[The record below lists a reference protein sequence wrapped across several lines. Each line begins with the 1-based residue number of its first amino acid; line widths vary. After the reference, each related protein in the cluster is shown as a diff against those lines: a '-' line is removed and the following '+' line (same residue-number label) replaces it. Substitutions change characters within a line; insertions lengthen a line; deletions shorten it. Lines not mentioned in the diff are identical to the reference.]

1 MRLISAELLKLR
13 RRRSLILWAALLTV
27 GAIVVIYG
35 VLALLHA
42 AEPSSHG
49 PAGGARQ
56 FDNGMYALSLFG
68 GVAAVMVGA
77 AAGAGD
83 LGAGVFRDLV
93 VTGRPRW
100 QLYCARLPAVLVIVV
115 PLALAA
121 AGLAA
126 GATTLL
132 RDGLPA
138 PTGGEIARGIGWAA
152 TVAVLNG
159 MVGLGLAALA
169 GSRSTVIGVMLA
181 VQLALTPILV
191 NIDFLGW
198 FREVLPHA
206 AADRLE
212 PSDPWFPHQPL
223 GVALA
228 IVACWIVAGLAAGGW
243 RTATRDA

>member
-1 MRLISAELLKLR
+1 MRLLSAELLKLR
-13 RRRSLILWAALLTV
+13 RRRSLMIWAALLTI
-27 GAIVVIYG
+27 GAMVTIYG
-35 VLALLHA
+35 ILAILHA
-42 AEPSSHG
+42 TDPAQHG

-100 QLYCARLPAVLVIVV
+100 QLYAARLPAVLAITV

-121 AGLAA
+121 AGLAV
-126 GATTLL
+126 GATITF
-132 RDGLPA
+132 RDFLPA
-138 PTGGEIARGIGWAA
+138 PTGGEIVRGLGWAA
-152 TVAVLNG
+152 TIAVLNG
-159 MVGLGLAALA
+159 MLGLGLAALS

-181 VQLALTPILV
+181 VQLALTPLLV
-191 NIDFLGW
+191 NIDYLGW
-198 FREVLPHA
+198 LRMILPHA

-212 PSDPWFPHQPL
+212 PTNPWFPHQPL
-223 GVALA
+223 AVAMLT
-228 IVACWIVAGLAAGGW
+228 VACWIVAALAVGGW
-243 RTATRDA
+243 RTSTRDA

>member
-1 MRLISAELLKLR
+1 MNLLSAELLKLR
-13 RRRSLILWAALLTV
+13 RRRSLIVWAVLLTIGSMV
-27 GAIVVIYG
+27 TIYSILAI
-35 VLALLHA
+35 LHA
-42 AEPSSHG
+42 TDPAHHG

-93 VTGRPRW
+93 ATGRPRW
-100 QLYCARLPAVLVIVV
+100 QLYAARLPAVVAITV

-126 GATTLL
+126 AAAMIF

-138 PTGGEIARGIGWAA
+138 PSTMAIVYGVSWAG
-152 TVAVLNG
+152 TVALLNG
-159 MVGLGLAALA
+159 MLGLGLAALT
-169 GSRSTVIGVMLA
+169 GSRSTVIGVLLA
-181 VQLALTPILV
+181 VQLALTPLVV

-198 FREVLPHA
+198 LREVLPHVA
-206 AADRLE
+206 AERLE
-212 PSDPWFPHQPL
+212 PSGPWFPFEPL
-223 GVALA
+223 AVALLT
-228 IVACWIVAGLAAGGW
+228 VAAWIVAALAAGAW
-243 RTATRDA
+243 RTQTRDA